1 MDSTIQPDYR
11 LFVKNNSNYN
21 ISELLHQMLND
32 PSISQKLLNNNNNL
46 VTINDCNKIQTINS
60 NNNKSY
66 RRKIRKYYIKIK
78 KPKHT
83 HSDTSMCSSTND
95 EKN

>member
-1 MDSTIQPDYR
+1 MNSIIQPDYR

-21 ISELLHQMLND
+21 TSEFLHQILND
-32 PSISQKLLNNNNNL
+32 PSICQKLLNNNNNL
-46 VTINDCNKIQTINS
+46 VIINDYNKKTSACATSIDRIKITI
-60 NNNKSY
+60 
-66 RRKIRKYYIKIK
+66 YYIKIK

-83 HSDTSMCSSTND
+83 HSDTSMCSSAND